1 MGRHNNRHDYKMLY
15 SSLYEEAKNEIEL
28 LKKNNKVLEKRFQEA
43 QKQITELN
51 NRIKTQEDII
61 KELEEGF
68 P

>member
-1 MGRHNNRHDYKMLY
+1 MGKHNNRHDYKMLY
-15 SSLYEEAKNEIEL
+15 LGLYEEAKDEIEL
-28 LKKNNKVLEKRFQEA
+28 LKKNNNVLEKRLQEA
-43 QKQITELN
+43 TEQIAVLN